1 MRVGIDFDNTLV
13 CCAPLFHRV
22 ARDRG
27 LVPENLPPTKDAV
40 RQFLR
45 DHGREREWT
54 KLQGE
59 VYGPRLSEALPF
71 EGARA
76 FVFLCRQKEIP
87 VFVISH
93 KTRHA
98 VSGPAHDLHEAGH
111 RWLESSGFYDKRAL
125 SRGGVF
131 FELTREDKLNRIRAL
146 GCTHFIDDLEEVFAE
161 PRFPN
166 GVKKW
171 LFAPESKKEE
181 PKVSRSFST
190 WFQVA
195 SALEEAL

>member
-1 MRVGIDFDNTLV
+1 M
-13 CCAPLFHRV
+13 
-22 ARDRG
+22 
-27 LVPENLPPTKDAV
+27 
-40 RQFLR
+40 
-45 DHGREREWT
+45 
-54 KLQGE
+54 
-59 VYGPRLSEALPF
+59 
-71 EGARA
+71 
-76 FVFLCRQKEIP
+76 
-87 VFVISH
+87 FVISH